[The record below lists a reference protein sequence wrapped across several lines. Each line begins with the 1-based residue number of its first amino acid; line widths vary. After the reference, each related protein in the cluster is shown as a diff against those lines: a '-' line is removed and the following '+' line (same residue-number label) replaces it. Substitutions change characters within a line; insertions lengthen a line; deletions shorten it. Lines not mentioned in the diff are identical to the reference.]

1 MLGNQVTHLN
11 PKSPNLYSC
20 QVSMGLVGCEVA
32 WWLRYRWVEMD
43 TPLAVLPSFPRSS
56 SPSYLSRMMV
66 ELAAFLV
73 IFDTLFYYCHRLLHT
88 RAFYKYH
95 KVARIPGTSSGPPL
109 LARSRGRCYCLRSS
123 GGSLASKPWHSTT
136 RWTSSCTAC
145 CRWPSAPYWC
155 APTSLPPGCGTSS
168 SPCTSSSNSPHPL
181 LSIP

>member
-1 MLGNQVTHLN
+1 
-11 PKSPNLYSC
+11 
-20 QVSMGLVGCEVA
+20 MGLVGCEVA

-123 GGSLASKPWHSTT
+123 GGSQTPNCRLKPCHQVDFLLHCVLPVALGPILVRSHLSTT
-136 RWTSSCTAC
+136 WLWYLVIT
-145 CRWPSAPYWC
+145 
-155 APTSLPPGCGTSS
+155 L
-168 SPCTSSSNSPHPL
+168 HEL
-181 LSIP
+181 K